1 MACLALVDA
10 RYAPQ
15 GRLAR
20 AGACRARLR
29 APSILVP
36 IPVPVRACAP
46 APVMPLQPSDIERIA
61 TLARLRLDAAEQ
73 AAMLEQINAFFTEV
87 VEPMRAVD
95 TSGVQPL
102 AHPLAVLREMPLRL
116 REDAPREPQLR
127 EAALRN
133 APAAQDGLFIVP
145 RVVE

>member
-15 GRLAR
+15 GRLVR
-20 AGACRARLR
+20 AGAGRERHRVLA
-29 APSILVP
+29 ILVP

-61 TLARLRLDAAEQ
+61 TLARLRLDATEQ

-102 AHPLAVLREMPLRL
+102 AHPLAVLRDMPLRL